1 MQKVLKC
8 CVLQYN
14 IQNFS
19 IFFAFLGSTKLQKCV
34 ENRKML
40 CFTIENYRFSVFFDF
55 SDLQK
60 KFLRTTWLPASCPQP
75 SASAFQLP
83 AYGFRLP
90 ASGVAAVPQPLASS
104 LQPLASSLLPTV
116 SGLRPPATV
125 VCFHW
130 NLSLTQPVL
139 DFLVIVRLV
148 HPGLMCSCLTQKS
161 TSASKNAL
169 TFLVSFQSSQPS
181 QRLPKRDPLPN

>member
-1 MQKVLKC
+1 MF
-8 CVLQYN
+8 YN
-14 IQNFS
+14 RQLIFFPLFTLFLIYRRNFS
-19 IFFAFLGSTKLQKCV
+19 LQQG
-34 ENRKML
+34 
-40 CFTIENYRFSVFFDF
+40 FQPPAHS
-55 SDLQK
+55 LQP
-60 KFLRTTWLPASCPQP
+60 LASSLLPT
-75 SASAFQLP
+75 
-83 AYGFRLP
+83 
-90 ASGVAAVPQPLASS
+90 ASGVAAVPQPPASS
-104 LQPLASSLLPTV
+104 LQLLASSLLPTV

-169 TFLVSFQSSQPS
+169 TFLVSFQSSQSS
-181 QRLPKRDPLPN
+181 QRLPKRDPLPS